1 MKTLKPLFTAV
12 VVSTLLGAP
21 AFAQSHSHAEAAPPP
36 EAQSRPDR
44 PDRPDRPMRG
54 MDRGG
59 AMNPERMFEG
69 LDLTEAQRTQLRG
82 MTDEHRA
89 AVEPLRDKMRTA
101 QQTLDSAKPGD
112 PDYDTKTAEARNT
125 LQETRGQMR
134 TEMEK
139 FRSRTDAVLT
149 PEQRTQVE
157 ARRGEMRERMGE
169 RRGERGGMEGRGGR
183 RGEGAGGRPRR
194 GG

>member
-1 MKTLKPLFTAV
+1 MNIRRPLIAAALATTLIGSAL
-12 VVSTLLGAP
+12 
-21 AFAQSHSHAEAAPPP
+21 AQSHSHTQATPSQPQAPQSPP
-36 EAQSRPDR
+36 E
-44 PDRPDRPMRG
+44 RPMRG

-82 MTDEHRA
+82 MADEHRT
-89 AVEPLRDKMRTA
+89 VIEPLRDRMRTA
-101 QQTLDSAKPGD
+101 QQTLQSVQPGD
-112 PDYDTKTAEARNT
+112 PDYDTRTADARKT

-157 ARRGEMRERMGE
+157 ARRAEMRERMGE

>member
-1 MKTLKPLFTAV
+1 MKTLKPLLTVA

-21 AFAQSHSHAEAAPPP
+21 AFTQSHSHAEAPPPP
-36 EAQSRPDR
+36 EAQSRPE
-44 PDRPDRPMRG
+44 RPMRG
-54 MDRGG
+54 MERG
-59 AMNPERMFEG
+59 MNPERMFEG

-82 MTDEHRA
+82 MADEHRA
-89 AVEPLRDKMRTA
+89 AVGPLRDRMRAA

-112 PDYDTKTAEARNT
+112 PDYDTKTAEARKT

-157 ARRGEMRERMGE
+157 TRRSEMRDRMGE

-183 RGEGAGGRPRR
+183 RGEGAGGRPPR

>member
-1 MKTLKPLFTAV
+1 MKPLKPLLTVA

-21 AFAQSHSHAEAAPPP
+21 AFAQSHSHAEAPPP
-36 EAQSRPDR
+36 PDR
-44 PDRPDRPMRG
+44 PERPMRG
-54 MDRGG
+54 MERG
-59 AMNPERMFEG
+59 MNPERMFEG

-82 MTDEHRA
+82 MADEHRA
-89 AVEPLRDKMRTA
+89 AVGPLRDRMRAA
-101 QQTLDSAKPGD
+101 QQTLDSVKPGD
-112 PDYDTKTAEARNT
+112 PDYDTKTAEARKT

-169 RRGERGGMEGRGGR
+169 RRGGVEGRSGR
-183 RGEGAGGRPRR
+183 RPRSP
-194 GG
+194 